1 MSLAAARMQSKSKSV
16 KPKTCVPKSCS
27 KSRPSKKLKVGTLVI
42 TDKEKMRIKKAKHEQ
57 KIESKPKQEVVKP
70 GKTRI
75 EEAKGPEKRQTQQWE
90 TLMGCYMGICNY
102 FASPY
107 LNT

>member
-42 TDKEKMRIKKAKHEQ
+42 TDKEKMRMKEAKHEQ
-57 KIESKPKQEVVKP
+57 KIETRSIQARKKPQQK
-70 GKTRI
+70 
-75 EEAKGPEKRQTQQWE
+75 KRRS
-90 TLMGCYMGICNY
+90 LK
-102 FASPY
+102 S
-107 LNT
+107 